1 MDNLSRLPVECLQ
14 LILDFIFPSYDY
26 DYDYDHDQGHEPNSI
41 RTLLSLC
48 LVNRHMALVTLP
60 YLYRDPFQLLYM
72 TPHSE
77 EGRPRSLRERNLLRT
92 LLTNSRS
99 NPSLACIHPAV
110 ASELDIDITTP
121 TSKRKIRRQ
130 QRSNPIMQQHS
141 NKNNAFR
148 FDYLAHV
155 RNLTPPRNNYRKW
168 DRHDRLLLFNYLEQ
182 PNFSKVAMK
191 YIHSPAYLAF
201 CPPFR
206 ADPDCNRHSDP
217 DMMLLYLYPIVVYR
231 ELIWSLS
238 VPILEQ
244 LESLTLPLS
253 DVQRYH
259 NVLHRLRNLKWIH
272 IVKDLKVGCRVCGYG
287 NWTNIQESTTK
298 EANDSLAQFLKDYAL
313 VFPGHRL
320 DGVTCSLPGY
330 HGEDWH
336 NGIFEPPSL
345 KHVDMDIIR
354 ALPPPNR
361 LKVISPNKWPWIA
374 LHLHRTDMTL
384 VRSIDW
390 LPCLPDDYWRPAR
403 LRNFKP
409 QRLLRWCRA
418 LESLVMKDL
427 YKGCFDWAVEE
438 KKDLQ
443 RLEQGAIGSQVH
455 CGNNIHDS
463 DSGGE
468 YDDEAF
474 HPDYFTHGLV
484 PLAKVHLENCSMPSP
499 DLDALIYAFSQSLES
514 LLISSLQAPLTL
526 PMIPL
531 GRNWVDLPLLSH
543 LEIHAANHRLV
554 LDQHSFSR
562 FPSLHTLILLDD
574 NTLTYSC
581 EDIVPC
587 YAADRY
593 RLETLRLTG
602 WSALTF
608 HPATLESTKAL
619 KMLCL
624 ANNRFSD
631 RCFIPPVD
639 ELYRS
644 YGLECTE
651 DNSDGGAYGTRSVRL
666 GPSIIRPHWTWDWY
680 LPCLTYLSLGSEF
693 AYRFEFKML
702 RGCPALEKLY
712 LHIFTSDSTPHYR
725 IISEN
730 DLFFIPSGTSGA
742 DGSCAEERGRI
753 VVPKLH
759 SLHMEGR
766 WSCTDSSVLHQF
778 LVEMFPCLDRLTV
791 RGCWAAFDDDDGPD
805 NGNRFTVATFV
816 KLLRTS
822 LSHVGLL
829 TTDIRRL
836 AVWPSRTVLSKE
848 ELERLRIFPLS
859 YATKKRKDGK
869 PEYTKGPKLLANRFI
884 CSGLEYVLM
893 KEKTVRKKRG
903 KSKQK

>member
-26 DYDYDHDQGHEPNSI
+26 NYNYNHDQGHKPNSI

-48 LVNRHMALVTLP
+48 LVNRHVALVALP

-72 TPHSE
+72 TPHSRE
-77 EGRPRSLRERNLLRT
+77 SRPRPLRERNLLRT

-99 NPSLACIHPAV
+99 NPTLAYIHPAV
-110 ASELDIDITTP
+110 ASVLDIDITTP

-141 NKNNAFR
+141 NNNNSFR

-155 RNLTPPRNNYRKW
+155 RNLTPPRNNYRTW
-168 DRHDRLLLFNYLEQ
+168 DRHDRLLLFNYVEQ
-182 PNFSKVAMK
+182 PNFSKETMK
-191 YIHSPAYLAF
+191 YINSPDYLAS

-206 ADPDCNRHSDP
+206 ANPGCSRHNDP

-238 VPILEQ
+238 APILEE

-259 NVLHRLRNLKWIH
+259 NVRHRLRNLKWIH
-272 IVKDLKVGCRVCGYG
+272 IVKDLQIGCRVCGYG
-287 NWTNIQESTTK
+287 EFSDIQKSTTK
-298 EANDSLAQFLKDYAL
+298 EANDSLARFLKEYAL
-313 VFPGHRL
+313 LFPGHRL
-320 DGVTCSLPGY
+320 EGVTCSLPGY
-330 HGEDWH
+330 HGKDWH
-336 NGIFEPPSL
+336 NGIFKPPSL
-345 KHVDMDIIR
+345 NDVDMDIFH

-361 LKVISPNKWPWIA
+361 LRVISPDKWSWIA

-390 LPCLPDDYWRPAR
+390 LPRHPGNPLQPAR
-403 LRNFKP
+403 FQSFKP

-418 LESLVMKDL
+418 LESLVMANL

-443 RLEQGAIGSQVH
+443 RLEQGAIGSRVH
-455 CGNNIHDS
+455 CGNNNRDS
-463 DSGGE
+463 DPGGE
-468 YDDEAF
+468 HDDEAF

-484 PLAKVHLENCSMPSP
+484 PLAKVHLKNCSMPSP

-514 LLISSLQAPLTL
+514 LLISSLQAPPTTL
-526 PMIPL
+526 MISF
-531 GRNWVDLPLLSH
+531 GHNWVDLPFLSH
-543 LEIHAANHRLV
+543 LEVYAANHLV
-554 LDQHSFSR
+554 LDQHFFSR
-562 FPSLHTLILLDD
+562 FPSLHTLILLND

-587 YAADRY
+587 YAADLY
-593 RLETLRLTG
+593 QLGTLRLTG

-619 KMLCL
+619 KVLCL
-624 ANNRFSD
+624 TNNRDSD
-631 RCFIPPVD
+631 RGFIPPVD

-651 DNSDGGAYGTRSVRL
+651 DNGNGGAYGTRSAHL
-666 GPSIIRPHWTWDWY
+666 SPSIIRPHWTWDWY
-680 LPCLTYLSLGSEF
+680 LPCLVYLSLGSEF

-702 RGCPALEKLY
+702 RGCPALERLY
-712 LHIFTSDSTPHYR
+712 LHILTSDSTPHYR
-725 IISEN
+725 IISED
-730 DLFFIPSGTSGA
+730 DLFFIPGRASGA
-742 DGSCAEERGRI
+742 DGSSAEERGRI

-778 LVEMFPCLDRLTV
+778 LVEMFPSLDRLTV
-791 RGCWAAFDDDDGPD
+791 RGCWAASDDDDGPD

-822 LSHVGLL
+822 LSHVELL
-829 TTDIRRL
+829 TTDMRRL

-848 ELERLRIFPLS
+848 ELERLRIFPLPH
-859 YATKKRKDGK
+859 ATKKRKNGK

-884 CSGLEYVLM
+884 CSGVEYVLK
-893 KEKTVRKKRG
+893 KEKAVRKKRG
-903 KSKQK
+903 KNKQK

>member
-14 LILDFIFPSYDY
+14 LILDFILPSYDY
-26 DYDYDHDQGHEPNSI
+26 DYDCDQGHKTNSI
-41 RTLLSLC
+41 RALLSLC
-48 LVNRHMALVTLP
+48 LVNRHMALVAIP
-60 YLYRDPFQLLYM
+60 HLYRDPFQLLYM
-72 TPHSE
+72 TPQSG

-99 NPSLACIHPAV
+99 NPSLAFIHPAV
-110 ASELDIDITTP
+110 ASELDIDITNP
-121 TSKRKIRRQ
+121 TSKRKIRRL

-141 NKNNAFR
+141 NNNNSIR
-148 FDYLAHV
+148 FDYLAYV
-155 RNLTPPRNNYRKW
+155 RNLTPPRNNYRTW
-168 DRHDRLLLFNYLEQ
+168 DRQDRLLLFNYFQQ
-182 PNFSKVAMK
+182 PNFSKETMK
-191 YIHSPAYLAF
+191 YIHSPDYLAS

-206 ADPDCNRHSDP
+206 ATPDCGRHSDP

-238 VPILEQ
+238 VPILDQ

-272 IVKDLKVGCRVCGYG
+272 IVKDLQVGCQFCGYG
-287 NWTNIQESTTK
+287 DVSFNQSSTTK
-298 EANDSLAQFLKDYAL
+298 EANDALARFLKDYVL
-313 VFPGHRL
+313 LFPGHHL
-320 DGVTCSLPGY
+320 EGVTCSLPGY
-330 HGEDWH
+330 HGDDQH
-336 NGIFEPPSL
+336 SGIFKPPSL
-345 KHVDMDIIR
+345 SHVDMDILR
-354 ALPPPNR
+354 ALPPPSR
-361 LKVISPNKWPWIA
+361 IRVISPDKWPWIA

-390 LPCLPDDYWRPAR
+390 LPWLPDDPWQPAR
-403 LRNFKP
+403 CQTCTP

-418 LESLVMKDL
+418 LESLVMANL

-438 KKDLQ
+438 KKGLQ
-443 RLEQGAIGSQVH
+443 RLEQGAIGSRVH
-455 CGNNIHDS
+455 CGNDNHDS
-463 DSGGE
+463 DPGGE
-468 YDDEAF
+468 HDDEAF

-484 PLAKVHLENCSMPSP
+484 PLAKVHLEKCSMPSP

-514 LLISSLQAPLTL
+514 LLISSLQAPPTL
-526 PMIPL
+526 RTIHF
-531 GRNWVDLPLLSH
+531 GHNWVDLPFLGH
-543 LEIHAANHRLV
+543 LEVHTAHHRLV
-554 LDQHSFSR
+554 LDQHFFSR
-562 FPSLHTLILLDD
+562 FPSLHTLILLDND
-574 NTLTYSC
+574 TLTYSC

-587 YAADRY
+587 YAADLY
-593 RLETLRLTG
+593 RLGTLRLTG

-624 ANNRFSD
+624 ANNRYSEC
-631 RCFIPPVD
+631 CFIPPVD

-651 DNSDGGAYGTRSVRL
+651 DNGDGDAYGTRSARL
-666 GPSIIRPHWTWDWY
+666 APSIIRPHWTWDWY

-702 RGCPALEKLY
+702 RGCPALEMLY
-712 LHIFTSDSTPHYR
+712 LHIPTSDNTSHYR
-725 IISEN
+725 IISED
-730 DLFFIPSGTSGA
+730 DLFFIPGGASGA

-753 VVPKLH
+753 VVPKLR

-778 LVEMFPCLDRLTV
+778 LVEMFPNLDRLTV
-791 RGCWAAFDDDDGPD
+791 RGCWATSGDDDGPD
-805 NGNRFTVATFV
+805 NGNKFTVATFV

-822 LSHVGLL
+822 LSHVRLL
-829 TTDIRRL
+829 TTDTRRL
-836 AVWPSRTVLSKE
+836 AVWPSREALPKE

-859 YATKKRKDGK
+859 YLTKKKRHGK
-869 PEYTKGPKLLANRFI
+869 PEYTKGPKLLANRLI
-884 CSGLEYVLM
+884 CSGQEYVLR
-893 KEKTVRKKRG
+893 KEKAVRKKRG
-903 KSKQK
+903 KNKQK